1 MTKRRKRVSKSG
13 AVWHQ
18 TSEEATLA
26 RKPYINGYACGHGVH
41 GDVRYNRAKEK
52 RSWRKQVR
60 REGASYG
67 PFSFCRTSWK
77 PEFSGERVAETPAP
91 MRLSARVH
99 TQFRST

>member
-18 TSEEATLA
+18 TSEETTLA

-67 PFSFCRTSWK
+67 PFSFCSLRHDSWN
-77 PEFSGERVAETPAP
+77 FRVGRKRQRP
-91 MRLSARVH
+91 
-99 TQFRST
+99 